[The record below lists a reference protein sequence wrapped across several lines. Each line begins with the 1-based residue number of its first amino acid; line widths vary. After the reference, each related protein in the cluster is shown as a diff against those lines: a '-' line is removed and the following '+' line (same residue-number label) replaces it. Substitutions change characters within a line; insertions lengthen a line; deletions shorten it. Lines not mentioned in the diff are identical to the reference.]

1 MEYEQ
6 FGNRY
11 VVRLDKGEDIPTS
24 LKKICHKEEIRSG
37 TISGI
42 GAVNKAV
49 IGLFETAAKIYHSK
63 EYTGDME
70 ITSLSGNISRQNDE
84 VYLHIHACLGDST
97 YGVFGGHL
105 NSAIVSATVEI
116 VIDVIEG
123 SVGRKFSE
131 EIGLNLLDFSK

>member
-1 MEYEQ
+1 MEYKK
-6 FGNRY
+6 FGSKY
-11 VVRLDKGEDIPTS
+11 VVRLDKGEDIIVA
-24 LKKICHKEEIRSG
+24 LKEICSREKIKLG

-49 IGLFETAAKIYHSK
+49 IGLFETATKVYHSK

-70 ITSLSGNISRQNDE
+70 ITSLSGNLTRQNGE
-84 VYLHIHACLGDST
+84 VYLHVHACLGDIT

-105 NSAIVSATVEI
+105 NSATVSATAEI

-123 SVGRKFSE
+123 SVDRQFSE
-131 EIGLNLLDFSK
+131 EIGLNLLDFK